1 VAEDEGRDRCVVQL
15 LLVALSPRT
24 RDEEDTA
31 EPVYMIN
38 IRSSCWLRC
47 RRELE
52 MSKIE
57 MRKILP
63 SLYIYDVHM

>member
-1 VAEDEGRDRCVVQL
+1 MAEDEGRDRCVMEL

-31 EPVYMIN
+31 EPVYIIC

-52 MSKIE
+52 MRKIE
-57 MRKILP
+57 MRKKLP
-63 SLYIYDVHM
+63 SLYM